1 MFAFATRFSLL
12 TEFRMTR
19 GRSLLA
25 LLAAVVLSGCQTTPS
40 PSGYAHITFGHK
52 GTFNLVA
59 QELVIEQEYLSP
71 AQAPNVEHIF
81 PIPPALTAEQWALDR
96 LRASGVQDNS
106 RLVYRVL
113 EASVIEE
120 KIEPGEETLE
130 SFFRKDPTEAY
141 TGKIRVNL
149 SLEDARG
156 FTLASVNAQ
165 AERKMTALPDLTLNE
180 REALWF
186 SMTEKLMAEI
196 DQQLE
201 TAIPQ
206 HFGKYL
212 Q

>member
-1 MFAFATRFSLL
+1 MFAFATRFPLL
-12 TEFRMTR
+12 TEFRITR
-19 GRSLLA
+19 VRPLWVFWVVAA
-25 LLAAVVLSGCQTTPS
+25 LSACQTTPS
-40 PSGYAHITFGHK
+40 PSDYAHIVFGHK
-52 GTFNLVA
+52 GTFSLAA
-59 QELVIEQEYLSP
+59 QELVIKQEYMSP

-81 PIPPALTAEQWALDR
+81 PIPPSLTAEQWALDR

-106 RLVYRVL
+106 RLVYTVL

-120 KIEPGEETLE
+120 KIAPGEETFE

-149 SLEDARG
+149 SLQDSRR

-165 AERKMTALPDLTLNE
+165 AERRMTALPDLTLNE

-206 HFGKYL
+206 HFGQYL